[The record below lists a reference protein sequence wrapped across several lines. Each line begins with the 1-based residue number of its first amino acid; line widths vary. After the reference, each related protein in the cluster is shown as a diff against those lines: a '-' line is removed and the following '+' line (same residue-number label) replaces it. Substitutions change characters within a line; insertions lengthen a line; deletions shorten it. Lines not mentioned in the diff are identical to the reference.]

1 MSKKPIFERHLRILY
16 IDEPYSDPA
25 EIRQRCPDNFTLLEV
40 HSLQEALDVLR
51 EAHID
56 AILLSLPES
65 ESSVSQSLIFMH
77 RYALDY
83 VLIVLADVEAENLAF
98 RAVQAGAQDYLLK
111 GCFSAGLLTRTF
123 VNAIERHHSEQHLTK
138 LAHYDE
144 LTKLPNR
151 SQFIEHLSMAAA
163 RASRRQ
169 GRVSLLFID
178 LDAFKVINDTRGHVI
193 GDDYLRRIAERLQTA
208 VRASDF
214 LARLGGDEFAVIV
227 ENQEEGVSEPLAV
240 AQNLL
245 ASLELPIILSSGD
258 QLSASCSIG
267 VATMDGVK
275 DIPNISS
282 LMERADSAMYYAKQQ
297 GGQRF
302 HFYDEK
308 MAREAEQ
315 RVYLKKSLSQA
326 LASDEFQLYYQSI
339 YYGDNYTLAGFEALL
354 RWDDPVAG
362 IVQPAEFIPALEE
375 GNLMQAVGYWV
386 LETACRQLQQWRSQQ
401 LVSESCWVSVN
412 ISSRQLSEGV
422 ILKQVTHAL
431 DATGIPPACL
441 QLEITES
448 LLMESEPQMRETLE
462 QLKEMDVRIMMD
474 NFGAGLCSMQ
484 QLKILPV
491 DTLKIDRS
499 FVQRYL
505 LDASDQCMTAAIV
518 QLAHSLNKTVVA
530 EGVESWSVAEA
541 LADIGCD
548 FTQGFYFSRPLPAL
562 QCMDAYIYMSGQ
574 FYSGQGYSRP
584 ILM

>member
-40 HSLQEALDVLR
+40 RSLQEALDVLS
-51 EAHID
+51 ETHVD

-65 ESSVSQSLIFMH
+65 ESSVSQALVFMH

-83 VLIVLADVEAENLAF
+83 VLIVLADVETENLAF

-111 GCFSAGLLTRTF
+111 GCFSAGLLARTF
-123 VNAIERHHSEQHLTK
+123 VNAIERHHSEQHLTR

-227 ENQEEGVSEPLAV
+227 ESQEEGVAEPLAV

-258 QLSASCSIG
+258 QLSAACSIG
-267 VATMDGVK
+267 VAAMDGVK
-275 DIPNISS
+275 DVPNISS

-315 RVYLKKSLSQA
+315 RMYLKKSLSQA

-339 YYGDNYTLAGFEALL
+339 YCGDNYTLAGFEALL
-354 RWDDPVAG
+354 RWDDPVTG

-375 GNLMQAVGYWV
+375 GNLMQAVGFWV
-386 LETACRQLQQWRSQQ
+386 LETACRQLQQWRFQQ

-412 ISSRQLSEGV
+412 VSSRQLSEGV
-422 ILKQVTHAL
+422 ILEQVTHAL

-448 LLMESEPQMRETLE
+448 LLMEGEPQMRETLE

-574 FYSGQGYSRP
+574 FYSDQGYSRP